1 LTVRPNTERPVT
13 VTAGTNILVGDDREA
28 LSAELATILAG
39 KAKKG
44 AIPPL
49 WDGNAGERIAQIL
62 QDL

>member
-1 LTVRPNTERPVT
+1 VT
-13 VTAGTNILVGDDREA
+13 SGTNVLVGDDREA

-49 WDGNAGERIAQIL
+49 WDGNAGVRIAQIL
-62 QDL
+62 QNL